1 MRCEAQ
7 SIHNT
12 HPAALL
18 LGNACG
24 APDELVHVSIEVTM
38 KHVCWILVAVVFFW
52 TVPAWAQATATTGQI
67 EGTVTDESKG
77 ALPGVTVTVHNV
89 QTGFMRE
96 GVSDEAGLY
105 RLSLLPLGTYELTAS
120 LQGF

>member
-1 MRCEAQ
+1 
-7 SIHNT
+7 
-12 HPAALL
+12 
-18 LGNACG
+18 
-24 APDELVHVSIEVTM
+24 M
-38 KHVCWILVAVVFFW
+38 KHVCWILVAVVFFL
-52 TVPAWAQATATTGQI
+52 TVPAWARAPAPTGQI

-105 RLSLLPLGTYELTAS
+105 RLSLLALGTYEPTAS
-120 LQGF
+120 LQGFGPVKQAGLISRRTKERLRRLTRSS